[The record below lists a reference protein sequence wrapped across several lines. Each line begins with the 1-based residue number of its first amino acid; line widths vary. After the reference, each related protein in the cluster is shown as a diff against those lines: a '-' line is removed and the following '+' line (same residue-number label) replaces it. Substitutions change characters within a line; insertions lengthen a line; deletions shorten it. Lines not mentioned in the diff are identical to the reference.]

1 MLRSVQWYI
10 GVSTL
15 ISSLIAFTIIFA
27 AIVLPFVYK
36 DVTPPKFIET
46 WGGVIVGFYFGSFM
60 TLLTKVVEREMGN
73 GNATSTPPPAGGP
86 AGNNG

>member
-1 MLRSVQWYI
+1 MLKSVQWYI
-10 GVSTL
+10 GVSTV
-15 ISSLIAFTIIFA
+15 ISSLIAFIIIFS

-73 GNATSTPPPAGGP
+73 APPPPPPPATG